1 MSWFVLIS
9 VKCIKIHRASLSSC
23 ECSERRCQ
31 FKLAEV
37 WWVIVITTDD
47 LIHLT
52 SVKSTSLHSDYP
64 AGHVHCCPAVL
75 WRHGG
80 REDKRAPDYRHSAVR
95 PRPKAGVR
103 DRGPSR
109 ERVWAPGPP
118 TSVYLYRFFV
128 LKPIRPVK
136 IVGASLYQLRNPYR
150 GRPLVCLIA
159 RSSITVIW

>member
-1 MSWFVLIS
+1 MSWFVLIF
-9 VKCIKIHRASLSSC
+9 VKCIKTHRASLSSC

-31 FKLAEV
+31 SKLTEV
-37 WWVIVITTDD
+37 WWVIVITTDV

-52 SVKSTSLHSDYP
+52 FVKSTSLHSDYP
-64 AGHVHCCPAVL
+64 AGHEYCCPAVL
-75 WRHGG
+75 WRHGSTSGPQIIDIQPSG
-80 REDKRAPDYRHSAVR
+80 RGRRPACVTASRVERA
-95 PRPKAGVR
+95 
-103 DRGPSR
+103 
-109 ERVWAPGPP
+109 WTPGPP

-128 LKPIRPVK
+128 LEPIRPVK